1 LNRVLLIFFFFAV
14 QPKPSLHVE
23 LQTPPHMGC
32 GSSKAAT
39 AVQPVNKWRTSP
51 AGAATASFDC
61 VDEKLSAQAAD
72 VRKADV
78 RFAELLTAQAAAAA
92 PPQAIAPGVVC
103 GGPDAELQ
111 AHVELTRA
119 LVAEAGDLLQR
130 LPSGEAEELLA
141 TLRYSSSVIAQRMK
155 TELIA
160 QQASISQREPQE
172 HVELTRALVAEAGDL
187 LQRLPSCE
195 AAELLATLRC
205 SSSVIAQRMKTE
217 LVTQQASISSPAGS

>member
-1 LNRVLLIFFFFAV
+1 
-14 QPKPSLHVE
+14 
-23 LQTPPHMGC
+23 MGC
-32 GSSKAAT
+32 GSSKAVT
-39 AVQPVNKWRTSP
+39 AVQPVDKWSAFP

-72 VRKADV
+72 VVLLSPTKSLCEADV
-78 RFAELLTAQAAAAA
+78 RFAELLTAQAAAGDIVGCILWKSEFREIPAA
-92 PPQAIAPGVVC
+92 PPQAIAPGGVC

-119 LVAEAGDLLQR
+119 LVAEAGELLQR

-141 TLRYSSSVIAQRMK
+141 TLRCSSSVIAQSMK

-172 HVELTRALVAEAGDL
+172 HVELTRALVAEAGEL

-205 SSSVIAQRMKTE
+205 SSSVIAQSMKTE
-217 LVTQQASISSPAGS
+217 LVTQHASISSPAGS

>member
-1 LNRVLLIFFFFAV
+1 
-14 QPKPSLHVE
+14 
-23 LQTPPHMGC
+23 MGC
-32 GSSKAAT
+32 GSSKAVT
-39 AVQPVNKWRTSP
+39 AVQPVDKWSAFP

-78 RFAELLTAQAAAAA
+78 RFAELLTAQAAAGDIVGCILWKSEFREIPAA
-92 PPQAIAPGVVC
+92 PPQAIAPGGVC

-130 LPSGEAEELLA
+130 LPSCEAE
-141 TLRYSSSVIAQRMK
+141 
-155 TELIA
+155 
-160 QQASISQREPQE
+160 
-172 HVELTRALVAEAGDL
+172 
-187 LQRLPSCE
+187 
-195 AAELLATLRC
+195 ELLATLRC